1 MTTTADAEPNVLP
14 FTSDEYR
21 TVTDAQ
27 PRFARLGGHVSISA
41 EAPDGYPEA
50 GYITN
55 PGSRHD
61 AADWMFWREADGL
74 HAERLADGATC
85 LADDMPDLLDSVI
98 GDWEAAAAQRADKA
112 RQSGLRSLPD
122 WLTR

>member
-41 EAPDGYPEA
+41 EAPDG
-50 GYITN
+50 
-55 PGSRHD
+55 SRSC
-61 AADWMFWREADGL
+61 L
-74 HAERLADGATC
+74 HHEPRKPA
-85 LADDMPDLLDSVI
+85 
-98 GDWEAAAAQRADKA
+98 
-112 RQSGLRSLPD
+112 
-122 WLTR
+122 